1 MFIIIGLGNIGIQYQ
16 NTFHNLGFKVI
27 DKISQKL
34 SIKLDKKKYKA
45 LIGQGYYN
53 NTPIMLVKP
62 TTYMNNSG
70 ECAVLLK
77 KRFKDARII
86 VAVDDIDLP
95 KGKVRYR
102 ERGKS
107 GTHNGL
113 RSLVE
118 YIGEDFERV
127 RIGAGRDTNKDLADY
142 VISNIKIEDE
152 KLFENAIEE
161 ASNLILEIIKENRK
175 LNYINKK

>member
-1 MFIIIGLGNIGIQYQ
+1 MTIIIGLGNIGVQYQ

-27 DKISQKL
+27 DCLANKMGIT
-34 SIKLDKKKYKA
+34 LDKEKYKSI
-45 LIGQGYYN
+45 IGQGSFQGEN
-53 NTPIMLVKP
+53 ILLAKP

-70 ECAVLLK
+70 QAAALMK
-77 KRFKDARII
+77 KKFPLARII

-102 ERGKS
+102 EHGS
-107 GTHNGL
+107 PGTHNGL

-127 RIGAGRDTNKDLADY
+127 RIGIGRDEGLDLADY
-142 VISNIKIEDE
+142 VLSNIKPDE
-152 KLFENAIEE
+152 RKLFDE
-161 ASNLILEIIKENRK
+161 AVELAADTIISK
-175 LNYINKK
+175 ISS

>member
-1 MFIIIGLGNIGIQYQ
+1 MVIIVGLGNIGIQYQ
-16 NTFHNLGFKVI
+16 NTFHNLGFKVVDYIAKKLGI
-27 DKISQKL
+27 DV
-34 SIKLDKKKYKA
+34 KKEKYKA
-45 LIGQGYYN
+45 LIGQGSFSGN
-53 NTPIMLVKP
+53 PIILVKP

-70 ECAVLLK
+70 ECVVLLK
-77 KRFKDARII
+77 KKFKDARFI

-95 KGKVRYR
+95 KGKIRYR

-127 RIGAGRDTNKDLADY
+127 RVGIGRDESKDLADY
-142 VISNIKIEDE
+142 VLSNIKQEDE
-152 KLFENAIEE
+152 ELFEKAIAE
-161 ASNLILEIIKENRK
+161 AGELILEKIK
-175 LNYINKK
+175 